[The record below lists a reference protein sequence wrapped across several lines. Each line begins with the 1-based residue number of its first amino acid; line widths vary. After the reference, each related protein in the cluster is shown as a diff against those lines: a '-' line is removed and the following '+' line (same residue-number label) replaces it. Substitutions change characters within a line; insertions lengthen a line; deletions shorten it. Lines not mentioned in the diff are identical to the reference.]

1 MICVECGRHV
11 RRTFRDYGG
20 GNIRLTRCVRP
31 RSAECL
37 LLSFACS
44 AHNVGVLLQDACGLV
59 ADKYVEFEMVLIFID
74 LVLLKVQA
82 YRHLLFNRLSVND
95 TGVPVRVA
103 VRVGC
108 WGSTLT
114 ARMRSV

>member
-1 MICVECGRHV
+1 
-11 RRTFRDYGG
+11 
-20 GNIRLTRCVRP
+20 
-31 RSAECL
+31 
-37 LLSFACS
+37 
-44 AHNVGVLLQDACGLV
+44 
-59 ADKYVEFEMVLIFID
+59 MVLIFID

-82 YRHLLFNRLSVND
+82 YRHLLLNRLSVND

>member
-1 MICVECGRHV
+1 
-11 RRTFRDYGG
+11 
-20 GNIRLTRCVRP
+20 
-31 RSAECL
+31 
-37 LLSFACS
+37 
-44 AHNVGVLLQDACGLV
+44 
-59 ADKYVEFEMVLIFID
+59 MVLIFID

-95 TGVPVRVA
+95 TGVAVRVA